1 MSERCERIDGGI
13 DGVNRRS
20 GSGKRNETGERL
32 TGWRLTGW
40 RADWF
45 VIRRDAESG

>member
-13 DGVNRRS
+13 DGVNRGS
-20 GSGKRNETGERL
+20 GSGERNETGERL
-32 TGWRLTGW
+32 TGGLTGW
-40 RADWF
+40 RADWS

>member
-1 MSERCERIDGGI
+1 MCESCERIDGGI

-32 TGWRLTGW
+32 TGWR
-40 RADWF
+40 ADWF